1 MLKLNQSTRTQDPLA
16 IIADDAGVFTI
27 QGGGKSFKAAST
39 TREILLSVVETTV
52 RGSVSS
58 GESDYNVTK
67 VGDADEATRQI
78 SDPATRTTRS

>member
-39 TREILLSVVETTV
+39 TREILLSVETTV